1 MGCYF
6 YMKISIEKLLEK
18 MERELQHAKTS
29 SRDENL
35 REKIYSIK
43 ILCEVILEGKAAGDT
58 EMNSIVSPSVYQP
71 AAAQPVSMNQAK
83 KMQTDDGANGDSLF
97 DF

>member
-1 MGCYF
+1 ME
-6 YMKISIEKLLEK
+6 ISIEKLLEK
-18 MERELQHAKTS
+18 MERELQLAKTD

-43 ILCEVILEGKAAGDT
+43 ILCEVILEDKTANGT
-58 EMNSIVSPSVYQP
+58 EMTSNVSSAVYQP
-71 AAAQPVSMNQAK
+71 AAVQPVSMNQAK